1 MGRLSCS
8 CGGGK
13 RAGLRQHTRGSFS
26 AHSSFLVSPRDQI
39 EYLVKQLT
47 VPEEEGSALQL
58 VDENLSL
65 SGK

>member
-1 MGRLSCS
+1 MAAYKYLE
-8 CGGGK
+8 
-13 RAGLRQHTRGSFS
+13 GLPN
-26 AHSSFLVSPRDQI
+26 SSFLVFSRDQI

-58 VDENLSL
+58 VDESLSL